1 MSHSLRSF
9 VAPPHPLT
17 PSLMRFLTFFTAVL
31 VVSFCLPTSSAAQGI
46 VLRANGGL
54 TGHLDRTSNQDNVAP
69 QIRQQQDFLSVND
82 LYEGLTGRFGGSA
95 GYEFFRNGN
104 LFRIGIAYSRH
115 SVTGDVDGVEN
126 AYGKTLTMND
136 VHAYGE
142 FVFNEGDISP
152 LVHLGLGLR
161 QYQGDGRVELSNPQ
175 LSSPIEADAT
185 YNYEPSFLVMIG
197 FGVEGRVQPESP
209 VRVGARGWVEYATAR
224 LSDVEV
230 VDGAGTSAT
239 LDANADTMYDP
250 GLGLSLY
257 VSYTFS
263 L

>member
-1 MSHSLRSF
+1 MITDP
-9 VAPPHPLT
+9 APSP
-17 PSLMRFLTFFTAVL
+17 MRFPTVLAAVL
-31 VVSFCLPTSSAAQGI
+31 VVFLCVPTSSAAQGI
-46 VLRANGGL
+46 VLRAHGGL

-69 QIRQQQDFLSVND
+69 QIRQQQEFLSVHD
-82 LYEGLTGRFGGSA
+82 LYEGLTGRIGGSA
-95 GYEFFRNGN
+95 GYEFLRSGN
-104 LFRIGIAYSRH
+104 LFRVGVAYTRH
-115 SVTGDVDGVEN
+115 SVSADVDGAGA
-126 AYGKTLTMND
+126 AYGETLTMND

-142 FVFNEGDISP
+142 FVFNEGDVSP

-230 VDGAGTSAT
+230 VDDAGTSAT
-239 LDANADTMYDP
+239 LDADADTMYDP
-250 GLGLSLY
+250 GLGLSVYL
-257 VSYTFS
+257 SYTFP